1 MADVAAPPAV
11 AAQKMAKRRRLSLEA
26 IEERW
31 FYVFISPWL
40 IGFVLWTAG
49 PMVASVILSFTRY
62 EIVLPPQWIGFDNFV
77 TMFTK
82 DPLFWKALKVT
93 LHYTILSVPLSVV
106 FAVLIAL
113 LLNQKL
119 PGLSIWRTV
128 YYLPSITSG
137 VAVALMWSWVFHPNF
152 GLVNSVL
159 WMLFKIQG
167 PKWLLDEAWVIPTF
181 VIMGLWGFGGP
192 MLIYLAAMQGIPTEL
207 YESAEL
213 DGANIFQK
221 IRHITIPLIT
231 PVIFFNMVMNIIG
244 SFQVFTNAFIITA
257 GGPNYASYFYLLHL
271 YSNGFQYFRMGYASA
286 LALVLFAIIMACTY
300 IAFRTSRYWV
310 YYEAGS
316 FQGGRR

>member
-1 MADVAAPPAV
+1 
-11 AAQKMAKRRRLSLEA
+11 
-26 IEERW
+26 
-31 FYVFISPWL
+31 
-40 IGFVLWTAG
+40 
-49 PMVASVILSFTRY
+49 
-62 EIVLPPQWIGFDNFV
+62 
-77 TMFTK
+77 
-82 DPLFWKALKVT
+82 
-93 LHYTILSVPLSVV
+93 
-106 FAVLIAL
+106 
-113 LLNQKL
+113 
-119 PGLSIWRTV
+119 
-128 YYLPSITSG
+128 
-137 VAVALMWSWVFHPNF
+137 MWSWVFHPNF

-159 WMLFKIQG
+159 WMLFRIQG

-286 LALVLFAIIMACTY
+286 LALVLFVIIMACTY
-300 IAFRTSRYWV
+300 LAFRTSRYWV
-310 YYEAGS
+310 YYEVGPLQA
-316 FQGGRR
+316 GRR

>member
-113 LLNQKL
+113 LLNQRL
-119 PGLSIWRTV
+119 PGLSVWRTV

-213 DGANIFQK
+213 DGANILQK

-286 LALVLFAIIMACTY
+286 LALVLFVIIMVCTY
-300 IAFRTSRYWV
+300 VAFRTSRYWV
-310 YYEAGS
+310 YYEAGPL
-316 FQGGRR
+316 QGGRR